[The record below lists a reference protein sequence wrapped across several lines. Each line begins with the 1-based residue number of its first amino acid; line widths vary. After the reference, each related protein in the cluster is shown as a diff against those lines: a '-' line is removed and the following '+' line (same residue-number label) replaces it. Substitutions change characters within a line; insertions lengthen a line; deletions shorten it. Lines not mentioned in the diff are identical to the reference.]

1 MACQAHTNSDLLSEF
16 VVVFD
21 KMVRC
26 DTEIKVLTLADAA
39 RVLMLDEKQF
49 VAQQMAQQ
57 PTASNCHPEN
67 NAMRMIFFTMM
78 MTSTTLRPPNGR
90 LNATADGSTASQT
103 TGWFG
108 VGTPLHGWNRA
119 EYVPHEEPRKCVKS
133 CQVLGTP

>member
-108 VGTPLHGWNRA
+108 VGTPLHA
-119 EYVPHEEPRKCVKS
+119 
-133 CQVLGTP
+133 GTGLNMCPMKNQESALKVARC